1 MLTMFSDALPSVAP
15 TAEVLKTLTNGLSAY
30 GRLYGLPD
38 SPEQVQGILG
48 TLLRLYQ
55 PDRPAIAIDQVA
67 QQVLDGLTPDTL
79 KDAMVDRASSALAK
93 QAHHWQQQVGQQV
106 EGVLAAYM
114 QQHNPNLTLDNLRSV
129 VTAVMPLLDDGPIT
143 GSEAMGLVSQ
153 LTETFAPSGAIAAV
167 LNSDYLGLAQQLAAS
182 LSQKPMAEAVGET
195 LVAYVEKFAP
205 TLTNIGSD
213 LISKA
218 LSAVLKNQV
227 DFGFDVDLGVVNE
240 QLLIQQVSFK
250 LNILKQ
256 SPPPSKTAQAIAA
269 EVNSAVEAYRRDRD
283 RREGS
288 LDLTA
293 GLVSND
299 GLSISSGWT
308 STRPKA
314 QPPAQPPSDPPPSA

>member
-1 MLTMFSDALPSVAP
+1 
-15 TAEVLKTLTNGLSAY
+15 
-30 GRLYGLPD
+30 
-38 SPEQVQGILG
+38 
-48 TLLRLYQ
+48 
-55 PDRPAIAIDQVA
+55 
-67 QQVLDGLTPDTL
+67 
-79 KDAMVDRASSALAK
+79 
-93 QAHHWQQQVGQQV
+93 
-106 EGVLAAYM
+106 
-114 QQHNPNLTLDNLRSV
+114 
-129 VTAVMPLLDDGPIT
+129 
-143 GSEAMGLVSQ
+143 
-153 LTETFAPSGAIAAV
+153 
-167 LNSDYLGLAQQLAAS
+167 
-182 LSQKPMAEAVGET
+182 MAEAVGET

-250 LNILKQ
+250 LNILRQ

>member
-1 MLTMFSDALPSVAP
+1 MFSDALPSVAP

-30 GRLYGLPD
+30 GRLYGLPN

-48 TLLRLYQ
+48 TLPRLYQ

-67 QQVLDGLTPDTL
+67 QQVLDGLTPAAL

-167 LNSDYLGLAQQLAAS
+167 LNSDYLGLAQQLATS